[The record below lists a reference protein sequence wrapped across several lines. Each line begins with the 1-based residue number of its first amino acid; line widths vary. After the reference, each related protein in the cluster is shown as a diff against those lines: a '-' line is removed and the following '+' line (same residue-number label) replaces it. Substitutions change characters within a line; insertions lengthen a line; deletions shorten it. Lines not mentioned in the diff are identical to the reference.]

1 MSVTTVVPYM
11 STGLAGSSV
20 DPGISC
26 GAYKLARISR
36 VIKKKK
42 KFILLAFFLQLA
54 NVDQL

>member
-42 KFILLAFFLQLA
+42 IHFVGLLFAA
-54 NVDQL
+54 CKC

>member
-1 MSVTTVVPYM
+1 MFVITVVPYM

-42 KFILLAFFLQLA
+42 IILFAFFLQLA